1 MRTLR
6 WVMVAGT
13 LAIAAVLLLRGN
25 YILGLLIGGLA
36 IVRVVYMVTFARRRR
51 AFRSSYGA
59 GVGAG
64 AGAHG
69 AGPVRELLRGL
80 ARAEFPVAA
89 GIIGMDPAQVRTA
102 FEQGRSL
109 AELATG
115 AGVPVERVVN
125 GVASDAA
132 ARIDQGVA
140 DGRVPE
146 ERALQAKAQL
156 PVWANRLVNFHK
168 GDFQR
173 TRGWT

>member
-1 MRTLR
+1 
-6 WVMVAGT
+6 MVAGT

-59 GVGAG
+59 GAGAYGAGVGA
-64 AGAHG
+64 G